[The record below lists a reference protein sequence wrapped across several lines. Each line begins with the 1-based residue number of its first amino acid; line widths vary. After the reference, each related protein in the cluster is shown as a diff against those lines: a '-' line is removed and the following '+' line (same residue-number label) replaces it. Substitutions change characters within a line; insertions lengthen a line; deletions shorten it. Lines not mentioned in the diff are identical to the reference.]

1 MASWLRPASR
11 ALIAIGLSAGPAF
24 ALDPDRSL
32 MELHHTAWT
41 IENGAPTQVTAITQ
55 TKDGYLWVGSSLGL
69 FRFDGVIFERYEPPP
84 GARLL
89 SDNIY
94 ALVATEDGGLWVS
107 FRPFGLALIKDGQFI
122 VQKGP
127 WQDPA
132 AEIFELAR
140 DLDGRLWAGTAK
152 ELVFHDAAGWHELG
166 PEWNLPRG
174 RIWSLYTDRAG
185 TLWAAT
191 ETTIYS
197 LRRGSTAF
205 TPLQDGLRSIF
216 AIAEA
221 RDGRIW
227 FVEDYVQNTLRPVGA
242 PREPHHLVPIS
253 GIAYSVFIDRDDC
266 MWLMAGEDGVFRI
279 RDHATI
285 GRHNADTTTARIEQ
299 FKLSDGLSG
308 QSQVV
313 FEDREGSIW
322 VGCTG
327 GIDRFRHNRLASVL
341 LPRGY
346 SLFTLLPVDSG
357 SLWVGTARN
366 LPLLR
371 VNGDDVA
378 QLNTIHGVTSV
389 YRDSTGVAW
398 WPGLSCIWRQ
408 DASGALFK
416 GLRPDWNRRI
426 WDVFPD
432 RESGSLWLSFDEI
445 GLVAFENGALS
456 QRALPSGLPKG
467 RGPSASF
474 PAPDGRVWIGY
485 NDNVYVL
492 DRGRVTAYSQKDGID
507 VGRVR
512 VMRGHGS
519 HLWVGGELGL
529 DLFQSGHFT
538 SVVGEDGTSFGTVSG
553 IVEARSGELWLN
565 EVHGIV
571 RVPRDEVGKLLLD
584 PHHRIRFR
592 RYDHLDGIP
601 GNGQMNFT
609 CSTAVEATDGI
620 LWFAADN
627 GLVRI
632 DPVTVAIDT
641 TPPPLAI
648 RSIVT
653 PARSYLPSPGIRL
666 PKGTSSLNIQYGATT
681 LSEPERIRYRYRLE
695 GIDRQWRDVGDAR
708 TAAYTRLGPGNYRF
722 RVIGANPD
730 GIWGS
735 SGATLQFSIVP
746 MFYQTGWFA
755 LLVVLAAATMVWAL
769 FRIRVRQVAAR
780 LQRLHD
786 ERLDERL
793 QIAHELHDTLLQGFL
808 SASMQLHVEANT
820 APPGSPIRSGLE
832 RILGLMQR
840 VTDEARDTLRGM
852 RSSSPAQTYLD
863 AAFSSVARE
872 FASASTAR
880 FRLNVRG
887 QRRPLQ
893 PMLRDEVY
901 RIGREAITN
910 AFRHA
915 EASLVEVEVAYL
927 TDELVVVVRDDG
939 RGIERDV
946 LRVGREGHWGLSG
959 MRQRAQK
966 IGARWSI
973 EPAARCG
980 TEVVLGVP
988 GRIAYVDADS
998 ASGFMGWLRSVGR
1011 PKGARDG
1018 EKS

>member
-1 MASWLRPASR
+1 
-11 ALIAIGLSAGPAF
+11 
-24 ALDPDRSL
+24 
-32 MELHHTAWT
+32 
-41 IENGAPTQVTAITQ
+41 
-55 TKDGYLWVGSSLGL
+55 
-69 FRFDGVIFERYEPPP
+69 
-84 GARLL
+84 
-89 SDNIY
+89 
-94 ALVATEDGGLWVS
+94 
-107 FRPFGLALIKDGQFI
+107 
-122 VQKGP
+122 
-127 WQDPA
+127 
-132 AEIFELAR
+132 
-140 DLDGRLWAGTAK
+140 
-152 ELVFHDAAGWHELG
+152 
-166 PEWNLPRG
+166 
-174 RIWSLYTDRAG
+174 
-185 TLWAAT
+185 
-191 ETTIYS
+191 
-197 LRRGSTAF
+197 
-205 TPLQDGLRSIF
+205 
-216 AIAEA
+216 
-221 RDGRIW
+221 
-227 FVEDYVQNTLRPVGA
+227 
-242 PREPHHLVPIS
+242 
-253 GIAYSVFIDRDDC
+253 
-266 MWLMAGEDGVFRI
+266 
-279 RDHATI
+279 
-285 GRHNADTTTARIEQ
+285 
-299 FKLSDGLSG
+299 
-308 QSQVV
+308 
-313 FEDREGSIW
+313 
-322 VGCTG
+322 
-327 GIDRFRHNRLASVL
+327 
-341 LPRGY
+341 
-346 SLFTLLPVDSG
+346 
-357 SLWVGTARN
+357 
-366 LPLLR
+366 
-371 VNGDDVA
+371 
-378 QLNTIHGVTSV
+378 
-389 YRDSTGVAW
+389 
-398 WPGLSCIWRQ
+398 
-408 DASGALFK
+408 
-416 GLRPDWNRRI
+416 
-426 WDVFPD
+426 
-432 RESGSLWLSFDEI
+432 
-445 GLVAFENGALS
+445 
-456 QRALPSGLPKG
+456 
-467 RGPSASF
+467 
-474 PAPDGRVWIGY
+474 
-485 NDNVYVL
+485 
-492 DRGRVTAYSQKDGID
+492 
-507 VGRVR
+507 
-512 VMRGHGS
+512 
-519 HLWVGGELGL
+519 
-529 DLFQSGHFT
+529 
-538 SVVGEDGTSFGTVSG
+538 
-553 IVEARSGELWLN
+553 
-565 EVHGIV
+565 
-571 RVPRDEVGKLLLD
+571 
-584 PHHRIRFR
+584 
-592 RYDHLDGIP
+592 
-601 GNGQMNFT
+601 MNFT